1 MGNLAQSDRESVG
14 FKPEATFG
22 VVSGTGNNYALRVN
36 AEQLEYNIKTEKS
49 AELRASRGVGD
60 LIVVDADAGGQIP
73 SEFSYGEYDSLI
85 AAAMCTAPS
94 NVVGTN
100 GAATGTATF
109 SSTGITFS
117 AGTPFAAVESG
128 QYVRVLNAVNTG
140 NVGIFGPAVAL
151 IGGGS
156 GIQFGTGT
164 FTAETGS
171 TGIVVYGARFK
182 NGTTK
187 ISHTIERK
195 NADLNNGTGLF
206 EAFRGQVIDKWSLDW
221 KPGSKVGQTFDFMG
235 KDALPISTGTALPGS
250 RTASLTNPIVNA
262 VNNIGTI
269 REGGVA
275 LSNTYCRG
283 LTMNVSNNVEML
295 KALENLGP
303 VDFRIGEFNVQLQM
317 QLYLAD
323 ATYYN
328 KFINNTN
335 TTFSWRVTDAV
346 GNPYMFTLPSL
357 DYATARRPN
366 PGRNN
371 AIILDLT
378 GEALEDSLGRVLIID
393 RLGPAVTPWA

>member
-1 MGNLAQSDRESVG
+1 MLAQSDRETVG

-22 VVSGTGNNYALRVN
+22 VVSGTGNHYALRVN
-36 AEQLEYNIKTEKS
+36 AEQLEYNLKTEKS
-49 AELRASRGVGD
+49 MELRASRGVGD

-73 SEFSYGEYDSLI
+73 TEFSYGEYDSLI
-85 AAAMCTAPS
+85 AAALCTVPS

-109 SSTGITFS
+109 SSTGIQFS

-128 QYVRVLNAVNTG
+128 QYIRVTGAVNTG
-140 NVGIFGPAVAL
+140 NNGIFGPATGIL
-151 IGGGS
+151 STGTGIG
-156 GIQFGTGT
+156 FGTGT
-164 FTAETGS
+164 FTAETG
-171 TGIVVYGARFK
+171 TANVVVYGARFK

-187 ISHTIERK
+187 ISHSIER
-195 NADLNNGTGLF
+195 ATTTSPAPAY
-206 EAFRGQVIDKWSLDW
+206 EASAGQVVDKWGLDW
-221 KPGSKVGQTFDFMG
+221 KPAPRRQSFDFMG
-235 KDALPISTGTALPGS
+235 KDALPMSTGSAMPGS
-250 RTASLTNPIVNA
+250 RTASLANPIVNA

-269 REGGVA
+269 RENGAA
-275 LSNTYCRG
+275 LSGTYCRG
-283 LTMNVSNNVEML
+283 LTMSVSNNVEML

-303 VDFRIGEFNVQLQM
+303 VDFRLGEFNVQLQM

-335 TTFSWRVTDAV
+335 TNFSWRVTDSA
-346 GNPYMFTLPSL
+346 GNPYMFTLPSM
-357 DYATARRPN
+357 DYSAARPN

-378 GEALEDSLGRVLIID
+378 GEGLEDSLGRVLIID
-393 RLGPAVTPWA
+393 RLGAAVTPWA